1 MYSSVAAEKS
11 SAMAAAVGKHNQIQM
26 ARPLHVVE
34 DPTPEALAPRL
45 DDFGFDREYTELF
58 KPIAEWLYREY
69 WRVEAFGLKNVPAEG
84 RALLVAN
91 HAGVIPWDGAM
102 IRTAI
107 ASEHPS
113 PRHARML
120 VADWAFQ
127 MPFLSEFLMKTGNV
141 VAHPQNATTLLERDE
156 LVGVFPEGV
165 KGATKLYRE
174 RYRVKRFG
182 RGGFIQVAMRTRSP
196 IIPVAVVGSEEVHP
210 VIFELPLLADALGV
224 PAFPIT
230 PTWPLLGL
238 LGAIPLPSK
247 WLIAF
252 GEPIDLGAYSPA
264 MASDPALVLELSERV
279 RGAIQ
284 AKLFELLP
292 RRQTPFY

>member
-1 MYSSVAAEKS
+1 
-11 SAMAAAVGKHNQIQM
+11 MAAAWAKHNQMRM
-26 ARPLHVVE
+26 ARPLRLVE
-34 DPTPEALAPRL
+34 DPTPAPLLPRL
-45 DDFGFDREYTELF
+45 DDFGFDREFTDLLQ
-58 KPIAEWLYREY
+58 PLAEWFYRDY
-69 WRVEAFGLKNVPAEG
+69 WRVEAFGVDNVPAQG

-107 ASEHPS
+107 ASEHAN
-113 PRHARML
+113 PRPARML

-127 MPFLSEFLMKTGNV
+127 MPFLSQFLMKTGNV
-141 VAHPQNATTLLERDE
+141 AAHPQNATTLLERDE
-156 LVGVFPEGV
+156 LVGVFPEGI
-165 KGATKLYRE
+165 KGATKTYRE
-174 RYRVKRFG
+174 RYRVGRFG
-182 RGGFIQVAMRTRSP
+182 RGGFVQLALRTGSP

-210 VIFELPLLADALGV
+210 VIFELSSLADLLGM

-252 GEPIDLGAYSPA
+252 GEPIDLTGHGPESAT
-264 MASDPALVLELSERV
+264 DPALVVELSERV
-279 RGAIQ
+279 RSAIQ
-284 AKLFELLP
+284 ARLYELLP
-292 RRQTPFY
+292 LRRTPFF